1 MGQDQAQNTT
11 GVAVADGKDACGDC
25 YGAGDEVGQCC
36 NSCDDVI
43 QAYTKKGWALLD
55 YSKFEQVRA
64 IGDMCARFSVSA
76 CQYSRLSREA

>member
-1 MGQDQAQNTT
+1 MGARNTT
-11 GVAVADGKDACGDC
+11 EVAAADAKEACGDC

-43 QAYTKKGWALLD
+43 QAYKKKGWALFE

-64 IGDMCARFSVSA
+64 SGDMCPYIV
-76 CQYSRLSREA
+76 